1 MRYHESWVWF
11 SIWLWSNV
19 TMSGGCDSVP
29 RTEFHGWQVH
39 FGKPKP
45 GSDAILSSPMH
56 IYESY
61 CQWQCLLMIG
71 NVKSKLLSIMS
82 TSIISFHHSS
92 SSFTASF
99 DEFVCFVCAGL
110 SWDLHGTGNQRRN
123 AWKVWNFWK
132 CLESSESSKF
142 RNDETFLFKH
152 PKARCQSVSI
162 NVPSVYLRALSYP
175 LSW

>member
-1 MRYHESWVWF
+1 
-11 SIWLWSNV
+11 
-19 TMSGGCDSVP
+19 MSGGCDSVP

-82 TSIISFHHSS
+82 ISIISFHHSS

-99 DEFVCFVCAGL
+99 DEFVCIVCAGL
-110 SWDLHGTGNQRRN
+110 SWDFHGTGNQRRN

-132 CLESSESSKF
+132 CLESSESSESSKF

-152 PKARCQSVSI
+152 PKARCQQYQSMCHQCI
-162 NVPSVYLRALSYP
+162 LELLAIHSYP